1 MADISPYKLER
12 AMSAVARLKAE
23 LAEQDADMI
32 LASIESETNALE
44 LMDKVLE
51 AVVADELLVEQGK
64 ARLDRIAERAKRH
77 RLILRAM
84 MEEIGEKV
92 ERSLATLSISP
103 GSKSAHIINEAA
115 VPDIFFRRSV
125 DKSELL
131 RALKVG
137 PVAGAEL
144 SNGPPV
150 LRIST
155 R

>member
-1 MADISPYKLER
+1 MA
-12 AMSAVARLKAE
+12 AVSRLKAE

-51 AVVADELLVEQGK
+51 AVVADELLVEQGS
-64 ARLDRIAERAKRH
+64 ARLKRIEARANRH

-84 MEEIGEKV
+84 MEEIAEKV
-92 ERSLATLSISP
+92 ERPLGTLSISYGP
-103 GSKSAHIINEAA
+103 RSAVIVDQGVIPNE
-115 VPDIFFRRSV
+115 FFRRTV
-125 DKSELL
+125 DKAELL
-131 RALKVG
+131 RALKAG

-144 SNGPPV
+144 SNGN
-150 LRIST
+150 LTLKILT